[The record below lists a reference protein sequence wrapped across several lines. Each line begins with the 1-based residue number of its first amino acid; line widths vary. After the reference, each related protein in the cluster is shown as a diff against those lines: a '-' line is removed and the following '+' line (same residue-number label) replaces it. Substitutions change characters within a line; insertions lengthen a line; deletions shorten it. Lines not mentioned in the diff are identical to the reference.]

1 MRAVVRPIEVE
12 LMFVVSR
19 DGVVRVIDG
28 SAAAG
33 ATVQVTPPLAPASS
47 ADWTPISQIAPDAG
61 AEGEDFGVVA
71 IDFGLG
77 ISRTLSF
84 RARSFGSGQAARRK
98 NKFEVTVGKASTT
111 AIPKG
116 MSAIA
121 GFVQVVSS
129 CLLQITTNAN
139 LLHGARNPE
148 VVHQIRV
155 GLRRLRAAFATF
167 EPILPRDGLDR
178 LERETEWLSAELEPA
193 RDLDVF
199 IKNEFASAQARA
211 PGDQLMTALGDRLSM
226 AQDLAYDQAL
236 TAVDSDR
243 FEAFVRY
250 CTEWVAAA
258 SSHRVD
264 KSIATSLRDGDA
276 SVLAAQALRR
286 LRRQVCKMGK
296 HLDTLDRVG
305 RHEVRIKAKKL
316 RYAGEF
322 FSKSFGKSARNQHL
336 KFIASLAALQDALGD
351 LNDMATARRC
361 ALAVAGRSPE
371 LCFRAGLVVGG
382 RDRDEPRLLAKAVRA
397 YEQWTDARPFWH

>member
-1 MRAVVRPIEVE
+1 MCAAAPPFEAE
-12 LMFVVSR
+12 LMFLVSR
-19 DGVVRVIDG
+19 DGVARVVDNAVPAG
-28 SAAAG
+28 TAAQVACGAG
-33 ATVQVTPPLAPASS
+33 A
-47 ADWTPISQIAPDAG
+47 G
-61 AEGEDFGVVA
+61 GEDFGVVA
-71 IDFGLG
+71 IDFSQGM
-77 ISRTLSF
+77 SRTLFF
-84 RARSFGSGQAARRK
+84 RASSFEAEHAGRRK
-98 NKFEVTVGKASTT
+98 STSKRATAKAGTT

-116 MSAIA
+116 STAIA
-121 GFVQVVSS
+121 GFVQVVDS
-129 CLLQITTNAN
+129 CLLQIATNAN
-139 LLHGARNPE
+139 LLHGVRNPE

-167 EPILPRDGLDR
+167 KPILPPDGLDR

-199 IKNEFASAQARA
+199 IKNEFASAQGRV
-211 PGDQLMTALGDRLSM
+211 PSDLVMTAFGDRLHV

-236 TAVDSDR
+236 AAVDSDR
-243 FEAFVRY
+243 FMAFVRC
-250 CTEWVAAA
+250 CTDWVAVESTRRADN
-258 SSHRVD
+258 SNVTR
-264 KSIATSLRDGDA
+264 LRDGDA
-276 SVLAAQALRR
+276 SLLAARALRR

-322 FSKSFGKSARNQHL
+322 FSKSFGKGARNQRL

-351 LNDMATARRC
+351 LNDMATARRS

-382 RDRDEPRLLAKAVRA
+382 RDRDEPRLLAKAVQA
-397 YEQWTDARPFWH
+397 YRRWAEAKPFWN